1 MTEGRDSWLPPVAGR
16 IMRAWWWVGCAHSW
30 GWADRDQERSG
41 RGWGI
46 RLSQRKHLNHLN
58 KSETL
63 QKIRFL
69 CVDNQPVNH
78 FPHLPLR
85 NLNHSSVADNKPGR
99 QSPIT
104 DQFCRQLLCE
114 LRLHGW
120 GRKISAPHTQTGV
133 TNLSEGVCLTGEEK
147 TMGLPDT
154 LPTYNPSK

>member
-1 MTEGRDSWLPPVAGR
+1 MHTAEDGLIETRREAEAG
-16 IMRAWWWVGCAHSW
+16 G
-30 GWADRDQERSG
+30 GLG
-41 RGWGI
+41 
-46 RLSQRKHLNHLN
+46 SQRKHLNHLN

-78 FPHLPLR
+78 FPHLPFR

-114 LRLHGW
+114 LRLHG
-120 GRKISAPHTQTGV
+120 
-133 TNLSEGVCLTGEEK
+133 
-147 TMGLPDT
+147 
-154 LPTYNPSK
+154 